1 MREQPLRREE
11 GSVQSGGGLVAPRAP
26 QLRIEPA
33 DEPRGVPAGGAAP
46 SRPAF
51 DQLGAWEKF
60 YGFYRRPFSLTPDLR
75 FAFNSQSHAHAFQQ
89 VTQALKRREGLIVVT
104 GDIGTGKTMLCRS
117 LLETFEA
124 RTFLCVILDP
134 RLTVDDLLRQIL
146 TDFGLL
152 KRSAAPATTAAPGS
166 RHQLVSTLQ
175 QFLASLVP
183 LNAHAVVM
191 IDEAQQLEP
200 EVLEQIRLLS
210 NFETDEAKLLQI
222 VLVGQ
227 PDLDVV
233 LQRPDMR
240 QLNQRVARRCELHP
254 LSATE
259 VGEYIGRRLAVAA
272 EPPSGV
278 AWISADPQGTG
289 RIAVEFDAA
298 AVSAV
303 AALSDGI
310 PRLVNTLC
318 DRALEVGYERQARTI
333 DAAIVWAAAEQLKL
347 APAQAAAPLAAAPL
361 ELPESA
367 GRGPFNVRVVMAALL
382 IVAAAAGWLAWVR
395 MSGGPAPA
403 PAAVASAAA
412 VTSVP
417 AAQAS
422 DGRAGAPLP
431 EPTAAPAQPAKP
443 IAAPAVAQP
452 ASGTFHIRVAAFRT
466 EQRASAVAAALKEHG
481 LPTYTRLDPASE
493 WRLVIAGPFTSSA
506 DASVAQRALAAEG
519 FPDTRVVADP

>member
-1 MREQPLRREE
+1 MREQPLRRESDPTE
-11 GSVQSGGGLVAPRAP
+11 AGGALAAGRAP
-26 QLRIEPA
+26 QLRSGA
-33 DEPRGVPAGGAAP
+33 GDDLRGVPAAAAP
-46 SRPAF
+46 SRAAF

-175 QFLASLVP
+175 QFLASLIS

-191 IDEAQQLEP
+191 IDEAQQLDP
-200 EVLEQIRLLS
+200 AVLEQIRLLS

-227 PDLDVV
+227 PDLEQL

-254 LSATE
+254 LSEAE
-259 VGEYIGRRLAVAA
+259 VGEYIRRRLAVAA
-272 EPPSGV
+272 EPNATFPVSPASNARPAFAPSPHDPTPAFVDFTPG
-278 AWISADPQGTG
+278 AIAAIATISG
-289 RIAVEFDAA
+289 
-298 AVSAV
+298 
-303 AALSDGI
+303 GI
-310 PRLVNTLC
+310 PRLVNT
-318 DRALEVGYERQARTI
+318 V
-333 DAAIVWAAAEQLKL
+333 
-347 APAQAAAPLAAAPL
+347 
-361 ELPESA
+361 S
-367 GRGPFNVRVVMAALL
+367 
-382 IVAAAAGWLAWVR
+382 
-395 MSGGPAPA
+395 
-403 PAAVASAAA
+403 
-412 VTSVP
+412 
-417 AAQAS
+417 
-422 DGRAGAPLP
+422 
-431 EPTAAPAQPAKP
+431 
-443 IAAPAVAQP
+443 
-452 ASGTFHIRVAAFRT
+452 
-466 EQRASAVAAALKEHG
+466 
-481 LPTYTRLDPASE
+481 
-493 WRLVIAGPFTSSA
+493 
-506 DASVAQRALAAEG
+506 
-519 FPDTRVVADP
+519 